1 MQERQEHLLRTAIDR
16 DYGVQVELSTELDSF
31 EEHDD
36 HVVAHI
42 VKKSPNGEQ
51 KEELISVQFLVG
63 ADGGKSSI
71 RKQLGIQFV
80 GDSSDAHSIGMVAG
94 DIIALE
100 GTLDQKVGLYVILRG
115 HGADYRKQIWRMWGS
130 PRNKLYVSS
139 SFLSKFIL
147 RHQPGY
153 PSDHVPSQGRINLTS
168 SLVEGTS
175 IWKKVVSSRDEVLS
189 TIHDITGRD
198 DLKFGEVV
206 VMNIWRCASFVLSSP
221 SL

>member
-71 RKQLGIQFV
+71 RKRLGIQFV

-94 DIIALE
+94 DIVALE
-100 GTLDQKVGLYVILRG
+100 GTLDQKVGLYLILRG
-115 HGADYRKQIWRMWGS
+115 HGADYRKQIWRLWGS
-130 PRNKLYVSS
+130 PRNKLYISS
-139 SFLSKFIL
+139 SNLSEFIFTSLTRLSL
-147 RHQPGY
+147 RPCSIPGKNHLNFFIGGKNI
-153 PSDHVPSQGRINLTS
+153 DL
-168 SLVEGTS
+168 E
-175 IWKKVVSSRDEVLS
+175 KVVSSRDEVLS

-206 VMNIWRCASFVLSSP
+206 VMNIWRCASFVL
-221 SL
+221 